1 MLKSFTRSGW
11 MLVVLA
17 LVVVVLGGL
26 MVSACGGGDDTPA
39 TTAAGG
45 SSATTAAAGSAG
57 GQGEA
62 LAKEILAT
70 FDELVGKVAVLANGK
85 PAPATLKPQLEELY
99 ASYEPIMAALNVKY
113 LALRESDVEQSGE
126 CNSYLGTNRGKH
138 VADKDNTLTE
148 ALKYYNFE
156 LGDQEMVKLLSDKPV
171 DLLNIA
177 VKY

>member
-1 MLKSFTRSGW
+1 MRKSFGTASW
-11 MLVVLA
+11 LIVAVALLVIMLGAVVL
-17 LVVVVLGGL
+17 
-26 MVSACGGGDDTPA
+26 SACGGGDDTPA
-39 TTAAGG
+39 TTAAAG
-45 SSATTAAAGSAG
+45 SSATTAAAGAG

-70 FDELVGKVAVLANGK
+70 FDELVGKVAALANGK

-99 ASYEPIMAALNVKY
+99 VSYEPIMAALNVKY
-113 LALRESDVEQSGE
+113 LALRESDVAQSGE

-138 VADKDNTLTE
+138 VLDKDNTLTE

-156 LGDQEMVKLLSDKPV
+156 LGDQEMVKLLSDKPI